1 MERSTEK
8 QGPVSN
14 ESYNLNSDK
23 LRQARQPYTSNNINF
38 VKKINLVVTNDVS
51 CQADIETGFRSPI
64 NESSFSITAFKNH
77 IHSLEKKLNEK
88 EAFIEKLL
96 KSFQNCSY
104 NNIVATNKH
113 KIYSF
118 FEDINSP

>member
-23 LRQARQPYTSNNINF
+23 LRQARQPDTSNNINF
-38 VKKINLVVTNDVS
+38 VKKINHVVTNDVS

-64 NESSFSITAFKNH
+64 NESSLSITAFKNR
-77 IHSLEKKLNEK
+77 IHSLEKQLHEK

-113 KIYSF
+113 KIYNF
-118 FEDINSP
+118 F